1 MINVLTILQEAVDKQ
16 HLVDTVV
23 TAQQV
28 EAIDQLCK
36 QTLQDM
42 AVIYRHCSSI
52 EVASEHVNQ
61 CYNFLKNLLDDLW
74 LAPSMLVLFNS
85 LSAFQ
90 QRFEQ
95 RYGQYIQPSNLLPL
109 HRQQQLQDEVNDRLP
124 LIIKKLSK
132 KAITACYLEE
142 VSFGMISLFQSS
154 KLPELCYAHQSYI
167 PKLLDS
173 LENMADDKRDKKWC
187 ERFVTLLVNLN
198 FNYSGFCNRLV
209 EQIDQHILPMSSKEA
224 KEYLI
229 ERIAKVEN
237 EAQHPLFAFSLHRPH
252 LLDYLHKHYSHRLK
266 CLEEHEYDINSEDP
280 EQDKT
285 SFITLELNSYQI
297 NLFFHASHAVKILPK
312 GSKEESAKIVAAALR
327 TANGVKL
334 SAANLSKYDKEKL
347 LPHAPYMIRKFKDMA
362 KFLEQHF
369 K

>member
-1 MINVLTILQEAVDKQ
+1 MMTALSIVQEAIEPYTL
-16 HLVDTVV
+16 HNTLA
-23 TAQQV
+23 TAQQAV
-28 EAIDQLCK
+28 AIDQLCK
-36 QTLQDM
+36 QTLEDM
-42 AVIYRHCSSI
+42 ASIYRQYSSLEI
-52 EVASEHVNQ
+52 ASQHVNQ
-61 CYNFLKNLLDDLW
+61 CYIFLTNLLDELW
-74 LAPSMLVLFNS
+74 LAPSMLLLFNS
-85 LSAFQ
+85 IAGFQ

-95 RYGQYIQPSNLLPL
+95 RYSQCILAGNVLPL
-109 HRQQQLQDEVNDRLP
+109 HQQQQLQDEVNQRLP
-124 LIIKKLSK
+124 LLIKKLSK
-132 KAITACYLEE
+132 KAITPCYLEE
-142 VSFGMISLFQSS
+142 ISFGMSSLFQTS

-198 FNYSGFCNRLV
+198 FNYSGFCNRLS
-209 EQIDQHILPMSSKEA
+209 EQIDKHILDMSSKEA
-224 KEYLI
+224 KEFLN

-237 EAQHPLFAFSLHRPH
+237 EAQHPSFAFSLHRPH
-252 LLDYLHKHYSHRLK
+252 LLAYLHKHYSHRLK
-266 CLEEHEYDINSEDP
+266 SIEEHEYDSNYEDP
-280 EQDKT
+280 AEDKT

-312 GSKEESAKIVAAALR
+312 GSKEESAKIVAEGVR

-362 KFLEQHF
+362 RFLEQHF